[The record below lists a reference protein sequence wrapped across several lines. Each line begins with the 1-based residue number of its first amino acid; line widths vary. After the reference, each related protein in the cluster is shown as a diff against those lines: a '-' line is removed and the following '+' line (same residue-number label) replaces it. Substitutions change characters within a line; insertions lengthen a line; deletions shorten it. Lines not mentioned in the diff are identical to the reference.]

1 MRNNFKESFIKE
13 TQTKEESDS
22 ENIENKDTFPTII
35 TMTIKLIIITTPSK
49 LSTKKIIIF
58 I

>member
-35 TMTIKLIIITTPSK
+35 TMTIKLIIITT
-49 LSTKKIIIF
+49 
-58 I
+58 